1 MNKSL
6 HIGSLVAALTL
17 MALPSHSFAA
27 ATTQPS
33 PTPKVA
39 HTPKGTHKIK
49 VSAAT
54 AKKIA
59 AIKKALLKIS
69 PASKV
74 KPTLQWKYGWRDGR
88 RANLIGVASKK
99 AAIPAASSA
108 LSSGYAPADL
118 ASAYGFD
125 QIASGGDGTG
135 QTIAIVVAYG
145 SANLQSD
152 LDTFNSQYGLASN
165 TVSVVYPSG
174 QPTNSDSGWA
184 GETTLDV
191 EWAHA
196 MAPGASIVVVV
207 SPDDSLANML
217 SAVTYASTNANVV
230 SMSWS
235 TSEFPGQTTYDPAF
249 SVPGVTFVAASGDNG
264 AGAAWPAS
272 STNVLGVGGTSLT
285 YDSNSGVV
293 SEVAW
298 SGSGGGVST
307 VETIPS
313 YQVGLNINP
322 GRGVPDVSYD
332 GDPYTGVSVYFT
344 DPTSTNAG
352 GWFVFGGTSAGAPQW
367 AALVADR
374 ASLGNAG
381 GNSFNAVIYA
391 NAHTTNY
398 NAIFNDIVWG
408 WNGYPALPGYDLVT
422 GLGTPAADQVSAL
435 TDTLPV
441 YTPIIKHGPGTNVP
455 SNNGSGS
462 EGDDDNGE
470 DNGNGWN
477 NNGSCSNNQG
487 NDGGNGWSNG
497 NGNGGDNGGDNGW
510 SNWNGNGGD
519 NGWSNGS
526 NTNSSSQTPAL
537 KKASLK
543 KKH

>member
-1 MNKSL
+1 MGNLILGSRYKPSSNPNPPMNKTL
-6 HIGSLVAALTL
+6 QIGSLVAALTL
-17 MALPSHSFAA
+17 MAIPSHSIA
-27 ATTQPS
+27 ATTPKPS
-33 PTPKVA
+33 PTPKHA
-39 HTPKGTHKIK
+39 HKIK

-54 AKKIA
+54 VQKIA
-59 AIKKALLKIS
+59 AIKKALLKLS

-88 RANLIGVASKK
+88 HANLIGRASKK
-99 AAIPAASSA
+99 SAIPAASAS
-108 LSSGYAPADL
+108 LSSGYAPADM

-125 QIASGGDGTG
+125 QIAANGDGTG

-145 SANLQSD
+145 SSNIQND
-152 LDTFNSQYGLASN
+152 LDTFNSQYGLAYN

-217 SAVTYASTNANVV
+217 NAVTYASTNANVV

-235 TSEFPGQTTYDPAF
+235 TSEFSGQTTYDPAF

-272 STNVLGVGGTSLT
+272 STNVLGVGGTTLT
-285 YDSNSGVV
+285 YDTNSGTV

-307 VETIPS
+307 VETIPA
-313 YQVGLNINP
+313 YQVGQNINP

-344 DPTSTNAG
+344 DPTSTNVG

-374 ASLGNAG
+374 ASLGNSG
-381 GNSFNAVIYA
+381 TNSFNAVIYA
-391 NAHTTNY
+391 NARTN
-398 NAIFNDIVWG
+398 ASTLFNDIVQG
-408 WNGYPALPGYDLVT
+408 WNGYPALVGYDLVT
-422 GLGTPAADQVSAL
+422 GLGTPVADQVSAL

-441 YTPIIKHGPGTNVP
+441 YKPIIKHGPGTNVP
-455 SNNGSGS
+455 TSYGSGC
-462 EGDDDNGE
+462 GGGDDNGE
-470 DNGNGWN
+470 DDGNTNGDW
-477 NNGSCSNNQG
+477 SNNQG
-487 NDGGNGWSNG
+487 NGE
-497 NGNGGDNGGDNGW
+497 DNGW
-510 SNWNGNGGD
+510 SNWNSNGG
-519 NGWSNGS
+519 NSNGS
-526 NTNSSSQTPAL
+526 STTAAL

-543 KKH
+543 KH